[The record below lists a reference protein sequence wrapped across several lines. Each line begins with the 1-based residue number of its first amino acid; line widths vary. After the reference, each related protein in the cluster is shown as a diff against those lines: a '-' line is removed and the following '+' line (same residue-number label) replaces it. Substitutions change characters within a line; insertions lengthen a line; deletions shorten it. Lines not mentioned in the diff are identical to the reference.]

1 MTLGME
7 HSQILELQT
16 LQIEPSDKSDN
27 LYKLVW
33 MRVEPIFIL
42 VNLSALLSS
51 NSVSHNNS
59 IYILMKLVKQL
70 INILWNTG

>member
-16 LQIEPSDKSDN
+16 LQIEHSDKYEN

-33 MRVEPIFIL
+33 IR
-42 VNLSALLSS
+42 
-51 NSVSHNNS
+51 
-59 IYILMKLVKQL
+59 
-70 INILWNTG
+70 